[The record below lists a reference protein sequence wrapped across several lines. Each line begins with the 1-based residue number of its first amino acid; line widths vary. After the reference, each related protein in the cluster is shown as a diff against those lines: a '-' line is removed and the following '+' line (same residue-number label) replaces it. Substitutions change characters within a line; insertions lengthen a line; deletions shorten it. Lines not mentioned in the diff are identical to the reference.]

1 MTNRLGFDENG
12 QPDIPFPF
20 GLMPADM
27 SQSVS
32 QARAYAVL
40 LSDVWHPFP
49 SGLRSTVPTWRSWN
63 STHRIVARLLRN
75 FPFHNK
81 STHTSI
87 QEEYFDS
94 YLAKYG
100 QEADYYLVL
109 SPATRDKS

>member
-49 SGLRSTVPTWRSWN
+49 SGLRSTVPT
-63 STHRIVARLLRN
+63 
-75 FPFHNK
+75 
-81 STHTSI
+81 
-87 QEEYFDS
+87 
-94 YLAKYG
+94 
-100 QEADYYLVL
+100 
-109 SPATRDKS
+109 